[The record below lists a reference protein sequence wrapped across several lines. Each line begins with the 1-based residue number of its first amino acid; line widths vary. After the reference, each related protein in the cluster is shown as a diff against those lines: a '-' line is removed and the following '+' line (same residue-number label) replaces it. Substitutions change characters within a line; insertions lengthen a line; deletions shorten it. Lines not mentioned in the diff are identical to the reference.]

1 MLSIYVGVCVDGGVF
16 VCVRCEGDGGA
27 VGRKGCVYVWVH
39 VCNVEDVSYW
49 QCLKHVR
56 ISFSITSCIMLNIS
70 FRLAMHNLVI
80 V

>member
-1 MLSIYVGVCVDGGVF
+1 MEVCLCVCDARGMGG
-16 VCVRCEGDGGA
+16 E